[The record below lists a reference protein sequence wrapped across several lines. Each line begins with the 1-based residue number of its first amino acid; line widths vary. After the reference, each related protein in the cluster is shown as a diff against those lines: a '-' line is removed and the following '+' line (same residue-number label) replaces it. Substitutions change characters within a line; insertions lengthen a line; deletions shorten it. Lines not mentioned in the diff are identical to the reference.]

1 MMVDLTP
8 AEAGIC
14 LLAIVKAEFAAGWES
29 TPRPWGAASRGMIT
43 RLLAK
48 LGIPDTEV
56 LTLACPV
63 CGRVQRVDRTAY
75 LCGVEGAERED
86 SLRKGGGESGA
97 PSSLSRRT
105 GILYAGGGS
114 T

>member
-14 LLAIVKAEFAAGWES
+14 LLAIVKVEFAAGWEG

-43 RLLAK
+43 QLLAK

-63 CGRVQRVDRTAY
+63 CGREQRVGRADY
-75 LCGVEGAERED
+75 LTNLGLGGHPFTC
-86 SLRKGGGESGA
+86 GGEA
-97 PSSLSRRT
+97 CPSHTVMRVVPREE
-105 GILYAGGGS
+105 ILPEEAE
-114 T
+114 